1 MGSATSMAIL
11 IGVLALIL
19 VGAFLAVWT
28 RDRNRSHEQSGDPA
42 RTDTDP
48 ASRRREGRDH

>member
-28 RDRNRSHEQSGDPA
+28 RDRNRSHEQAGDPG
-42 RTDTDP
+42 RTDTDSV
-48 ASRRREGRDH
+48 SRRRRGRGH